1 MSWTVIFV
9 VGVDSTLLEA
19 QRTLRES
26 AGYCVTSAESIREA
40 IVQFRDSNF
49 DVLLLGDSIP
59 VEDLERLTF
68 LIRASGSRIPV
79 VCMTE
84 PPRSH
89 NGFADATIRDQ
100 GDMMQVIE
108 ELLCARSKDKC
119 DNAGR
124 EVDERPHFHMIQGV
138 RKLQMLWPRRT
149 TTRLSGGVR

>member
-1 MSWTVIFV
+1 MSLTVIFA

-19 QRTLRES
+19 RRPLWES

-59 VEDLERLTF
+59 VEDPERLTF

-84 PPRSH
+84 SPRSH
-89 NGFADATIRDQ
+89 NGFADATIRDR
-100 GDMMQVIE
+100 GDMVQVIE
-108 ELLCARSKDKC
+108 ELLCARSKDEC

-124 EVDERPHFHMIQGV
+124 EVDERSHFHMLQGV
-138 RKLQMLWPRRT
+138 RTLQMLWPRRT
-149 TTRLSGGVR
+149 TTRPSGGL